1 MQRNPPSN
9 VIGKSCMAENKEDD
23 SPPDAEPVDPE
34 LESARDDSER
44 SAQEER
50 RTTAELRITTV
61 QQFSG
66 PLPHPDLLKGYNG
79 AFPGCAE
86 RVMAMAERQSAHRQQ
101 LERIVVEGNCNAQT
115 RGQWFAFILAFVIIC
130 GGVYLLA
137 KGKSVEGFAAIIFAV
152 GSLIAVFIYGRT
164 EQRKEREAKSR
175 PLPTTSPRNPS
186 TASHLDSN

>member
-1 MQRNPPSN
+1 
-9 VIGKSCMAENKEDD
+9 MAENKEDD
-23 SPPDAEPVDPE
+23 SPPDAEPIARE
-34 LESARDDSER
+34 LETARDDSER

-66 PLPHPDLLKGYNG
+66 PLPHPDFLKGYNG

-130 GGVYLLA
+130 GGGFFFF
-137 KGKSVEGFAAIIFAV
+137 KGKRASGLFAIIFS
-152 GSLIAVFIYGRT
+152 G
-164 EQRKEREAKSR
+164 
-175 PLPTTSPRNPS
+175 
-186 TASHLDSN
+186 

>member
-1 MQRNPPSN
+1 
-9 VIGKSCMAENKEDD
+9 MAENKEDD
-23 SPPDAEPVDPE
+23 SPPDAEPIARE
-34 LESARDDSER
+34 LETARDDSER

-101 LERIVVEGNCNAQT
+101 LERIVVEGKCNAQT

-130 GGVYLLA
+130 GGGYFL
-137 KGKSVEGFAAIIFAV
+137 VERRRVGDVAALIFE
-152 GSLIAVFIYGRT
+152 L
-164 EQRKEREAKSR
+164 
-175 PLPTTSPRNPS
+175 
-186 TASHLDSN
+186 